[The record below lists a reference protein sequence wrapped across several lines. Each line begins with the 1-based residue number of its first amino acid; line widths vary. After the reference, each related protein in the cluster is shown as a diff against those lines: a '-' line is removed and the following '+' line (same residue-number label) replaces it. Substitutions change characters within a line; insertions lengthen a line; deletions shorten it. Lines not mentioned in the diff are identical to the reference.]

1 MYHHISHLVP
11 NRFSSFPSSFHHLPF
26 FYRDQKVYHLSSKKG
41 REFFVFDC
49 IVCTFV
55 HWVELSDIVRK
66 LDYVESYPLGNFLV
80 TCLLHQVRLLIE
92 AEIQGELEK
101 LGHFYF

>member
-1 MYHHISHLVP
+1 M
-11 NRFSSFPSSFHHLPF
+11 
-26 FYRDQKVYHLSSKKG
+26 
-41 REFFVFDC
+41 
-49 IVCTFV
+49 

-101 LGHFYF
+101 LGHFYSIYIDRNSGTIFESLSLAQVKTGKVFLGKLSLGWGRSA